1 MHIFCVAVSECGM
14 CVEFEYG
21 VLVVDDLNTA
31 YMIKKVGEEETIIPD
46 PSYDEQAAPNG
57 NVYELSNLD

>member
-1 MHIFCVAVSECGM
+1 M

-57 NVYELSNLD
+57 NEYELSNLDE